1 MSNLTR
7 PPLAPASSSSLAY
20 PGGEEASKRALIDA
34 LVAKQKA
41 LRLLSSAVADIDAVG
56 SDVVLAAVLFFINVE
71 LIESGK
77 HGWKAHLEGAGKIMT
92 CIQTA
97 DGSNEALRDY
107 IVSDCV
113 M

>member
-1 MSNLTR
+1 M
-7 PPLAPASSSSLAY
+7 
-20 PGGEEASKRALIDA
+20 
-34 LVAKQKA
+34 AKQKA
-41 LRLLSSAVADIDAVG
+41 LRLLSSAVADIDSVG

-92 CIQTA
+92 CIQPA
-97 DGSNEALRDY
+97 DGSNETLRDY

-113 M
+113 MLASSPLSPEIRGTSD